1 LLLSRHRSLI
11 LVSLGALA
19 GCGDNACPGPS
30 TDSTCRLTRIDG
42 PTPAGELGFR
52 FGAPLDLDGDG
63 LLDLA
68 AGARYGGPGGGGEA
82 GVWTLDGEPL
92 AHWEGT
98 YGSSLFGQV
107 TVPVPDLDGDGRAD
121 VVVAAPLAQ
130 VEGGAFGAIAAYS
143 VRDGHLIWRATTEAK
158 DGLGWHVERAG
169 DHDGDGIEDL
179 WAGATSNPD
188 RGRAYLL
195 SGRDG
200 SVLRTITSTRSA
212 DRFGFYV
219 VPMGDLDGDGERDVA
234 IGAPGASINGR
245 IVGAVTLASA
255 ATGAPLR
262 ELAGDLPGHLFGEML
277 APLDDLDGDGLDD
290 LAIAAPV
297 DAEQGAAPGSSEVHI
312 VSSGTGARLRLL
324 AAREPGELYGR
335 MLATVD
341 DLDGDGL
348 RDLAIGAPW
357 WNERRGR
364 IEVRSSR
371 TNAVLAELYGEQPG
385 DWLGWHITRADGP
398 ALVTSLL
405 QFDGERGA
413 IELHAFR

>member
-1 LLLSRHRSLI
+1 L
-11 LVSLGALA
+11 
-19 GCGDNACPGPS
+19 
-30 TDSTCRLTRIDG
+30 
-42 PTPAGELGFR
+42 
-52 FGAPLDLDGDG
+52 
-63 LLDLA
+63 
-68 AGARYGGPGGGGEA
+68 
-82 GVWTLDGEPL
+82 
-92 AHWEGT
+92 
-98 YGSSLFGQV
+98 
-107 TVPVPDLDGDGRAD
+107 
-121 VVVAAPLAQ
+121 
-130 VEGGAFGAIAAYS
+130 
-143 VRDGHLIWRATTEAK
+143 
-158 DGLGWHVERAG
+158 
-169 DHDGDGIEDL
+169 
-179 WAGATSNPD
+179 
-188 RGRAYLL
+188 
-195 SGRDG
+195 
-200 SVLRTITSTRSA
+200 
-212 DRFGFYV
+212 
-219 VPMGDLDGDGERDVA
+219 
-234 IGAPGASINGR
+234 
-245 IVGAVTLASA
+245 
-255 ATGAPLR
+255 
-262 ELAGDLPGHLFGEML
+262 ML